1 MTTWHIKK
9 TADSR
14 YRVTG
19 RSIDEDVNDVQ
30 LMGMLS
36 SKGISESGI
45 RDLLWSLDQ
54 KEVGYEQTLT
64 FKD

>member
-1 MTTWHIKK
+1 MTTWRIKK
-9 TADSR
+9 TADSL

-19 RSIDEDVNDVQ
+19 RTIDEDVNDVQ

-36 SKGISESGI
+36 SKGISESGV

-54 KEVGYEQTLT
+54 KEIGYEQTLT